1 MIKGTLR
8 ALQWI
13 DIPNFGLKLL
23 NFCRSGQARVDSTDI
38 YRGQK
43 LYEIAKF
50 QAKEGLKVFFSR
62 IIDKHERKSRNDQK
76 WEGGEEKRVLEFENF
91 E

>member
-8 ALQWI
+8 SLQWI

-23 NFCRSGQARVDSTDI
+23 NFRRSGQVRVDSTDI
-38 YRGQK
+38 YKGQK

-62 IIDKHERKSRNDQK
+62 IIDKHERKSWNDQK
-76 WEGGEEKRVLEFENF
+76 
-91 E
+91 